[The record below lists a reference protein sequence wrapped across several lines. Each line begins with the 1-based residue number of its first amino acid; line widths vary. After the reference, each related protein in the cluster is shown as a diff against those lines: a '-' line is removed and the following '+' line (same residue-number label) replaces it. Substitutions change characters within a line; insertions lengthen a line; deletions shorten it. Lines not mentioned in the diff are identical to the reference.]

1 MKQSFGTG
9 TRALSSALALSL
21 AVNVWPVTPVVVMA
35 EEPAGPTVLQGI
47 LQGPEDES
55 EPVSYTHLDVYKR
68 QVVHRFIQNAL
79 EVINGGAVPCAQAP
93 PFV

>member
-55 EPVSYTHLDVYKR
+55 EPSE
-68 QVVHRFIQNAL
+68 AP
-79 EVINGGAVPCAQAP
+79 VIVEQAVPDDGVHGEEGGGYGQP
-93 PFV
+93 GGGGRGRTV